1 MKKIFTILPVL
12 VLTLSCI
19 LANAQNDKKDN
30 DYNLQRA
37 WEALRE
43 EKDDAKALD
52 LVNRQLRET
61 PDNVQALL
69 LRTRLNRAKGEYGAA
84 LADVNHAL
92 KVNKP
97 KKSEVATSTLHW
109 WKGHIYQDMGDTQ
122 KSSES
127 LGKAYALARKDNK
140 ENLQG
145 ISFDYG
151 CSLALLKR
159 YDEADAVFDAMLKE
173 DETDA
178 AAMVGK
184 ASTMIERGRD
194 REAVA
199 VLDDA
204 RKYSENY
211 AEIYRFQMKA
221 YRNLGEYNKAV
232 NAAID
237 YYDKDDEPQLDTVL
251 AVLSKNP
258 NYAVASL
265 KAKAKKSEEPVQ
277 WKYLLGRFQEHMRDY
292 PAAIRSYDAM
302 EEEYGKDDVLDFRR
316 AVCYGELGMTDRA
329 AGLLGGL
336 IEKDPDWLLLV
347 TRGDIYLQSGRLDEA
362 VKDYSAAID
371 EIPDGAYA
379 YYKRGWCH
387 EMNGDREKAM
397 EDYNLGIDNSQDYP
411 YLYLMRG
418 ELLLETGDR
427 AAAEKD
433 FEAVLQKDTLVDGG
447 SCRHYA
453 LHFLGRDQE
462 AEEWMDRIVALDPDD
477 DGNHYDRACLYA
489 RMGRLDEAVSSLRTA
504 FEKGYR
510 SFGHIM
516 NDDDMDPVRGLPAF
530 KALMAEYR
538 AKHEAYLKENELS
551 ASEEEREEK
560 VTEIAL
566 TRKPGGTFEI
576 PCDIN
581 GLPLQMIFD
590 TGASDVTISSVEANF
605 MLKNGYLSEK
615 DVKGKRY
622 YQIANGQLSEG
633 TVITLRE
640 IKIGDAVLKN
650 VDASVVKSQKAPLL
664 LGQSAMER
672 FGTIT
677 IDNVNNKLLIK
688 H

>member
-84 LADVNHAL
+84 LADVNHAM